1 MVCGSDLVT
10 RRAPSWYV
18 GAVSEHASTSSEP
31 RLDARGLGGS
41 PEAARTVWSPYA
53 SQALAKRARPAWV
66 EASKRAAVAAAVAV
80 VLAFFGR
87 EAMAAL
93 VTVIALALVSL
104 AALVPAAY
112 RAIDRFFARAA
123 FVVGRVL
130 AYLLLAP
137 VFFLVMTPLR
147 LLLRSGARA
156 RWGSGKDPAATSH
169 WKARPRTAPRLD
181 RPF

>member
-1 MVCGSDLVT
+1 MTTPAAAPDDRT
-10 RRAPSWYV
+10 R
-18 GAVSEHASTSSEP
+18 TT
-31 RLDARGLGGS
+31 DARGRGGS
-41 PEAARTVWSPYA
+41 AEAARTVWTPYA
-53 SQALAKRARPAWV
+53 SALTKRARPAWV

-80 VLAFFGR
+80 VLAFLGR

-93 VTVIALALVSL
+93 VTAIALALVAL
-104 AALVPAAY
+104 AALAPAAY

-156 RWGSGKDPAATSH
+156 RWGSGKDPAVTSH
-169 WKARPRTAPRLD
+169 WKARARTAPRLD